1 MKDLKEGKKKQKV
14 LALKMVSLW
23 GKHDNQCIMEIIIKI
38 VSLVVEREGWVVEM
52 PLSYFQVTWLSPRT

>member
-1 MKDLKEGKKKQKV
+1 MKGLKEGKKKQKV

-23 GKHDNQCIMEIIIKI
+23 SKHDNQCIMEIIKI